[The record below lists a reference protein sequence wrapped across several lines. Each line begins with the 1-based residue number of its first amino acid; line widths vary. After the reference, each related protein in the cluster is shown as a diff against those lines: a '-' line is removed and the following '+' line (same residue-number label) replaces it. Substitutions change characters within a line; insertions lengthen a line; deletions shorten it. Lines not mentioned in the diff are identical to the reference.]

1 MKVLKNMFFVFLPF
15 LLVLPLTLSAAEDDL
30 DAEEIDKP
38 STPQELLEIVRKG
51 QFADSQAQR
60 SRELRFRTEK
70 NKQTKL
76 LREEKAER
84 ARLERIA
91 KQLEV
96 KFEANEALLVVA
108 EAQLKENLG
117 SLNEIFGHIAGTAT
131 EARDIFQESVTAGQ
145 FGKEREEFMATLAKK
160 MAEGIKLASI
170 SELETLW
177 YELQR
182 EITAQGE
189 VTRFSTNVIGTDGE
203 VETREVVRVGVFN
216 TVSNGE
222 YLQYAPGRGMYEELP
237 SQPPGRYTSST
248 GDLFDGETFPV
259 QFAVDPTGPQGGTYL
274 SSLITMPGTIERM
287 SLGGPVGYI
296 ILVVGFLTVL
306 LFIWRFYYLY
316 GVRNTIDAQLK
327 SSSLSSDNAL
337 GRVLKIAE
345 DNKDSDTDTLELKMA
360 EQILQ
365 ERPPLEAWIWMIK
378 LVSVVAPL
386 GGLFGTIIGMIET
399 FTMITLFGTGDPKT
413 MASGISV
420 ALVTTWLG
428 LMVAIPTT
436 FMHAIVNNYSKG
448 ILATIEEQSVG
459 MVAERSESLGS

>member
-1 MKVLKNMFFVFLPF
+1 MNFIKNMSLLILPF
-15 LLVLPLTLSAAEDDL
+15 LIILPLTAAEIETT
-30 DAEEIDKP
+30 EEEVDNP
-38 STPQELLEIVRKG
+38 STPQELLEIVRQG

-60 SRELRFRTEK
+60 KREQRFRSEK

-76 LREEKAER
+76 LADEKAER

-131 EARDIFQESVTAGQ
+131 EAREIFQESVTAGQ
-145 FGKEREEFMATLAKK
+145 FGKEREEFMSTLAKK
-160 MAEGIKLASI
+160 MAEGIRLASI

-189 VTRFSTNVIGTDGE
+189 VTSFSTSVIGTDGE

-216 TVSNGE
+216 TVSDGE
-222 YLQYAPGRGMYEELP
+222 YLKYASTRGMYEELP

-248 GDLFDGETFPV
+248 GDLFGADSFPV
-259 QFAVDPTGPQGGTYL
+259 QFAIDPTGPQGGTYL
-274 SSLITMPGTIERM
+274 SSLITMPGTLERM
-287 SLGGPVGYI
+287 SLGGPIGTI
-296 ILVVGFLTVL
+296 ILIVGFLTTL
-306 LFIWRFYYLY
+306 LFAWRFYFLY
-316 GVRNTIDAQLK
+316 GVRKEINTQLE
-327 SSSLSSDNAL
+327 SNTLASDNAL
-337 GRVLKIAE
+337 GRVLKVAE

-365 ERPPLEAWIWMIK
+365 ERPPIEAWIWMIK

-386 GGLFGTIIGMIET
+386 GGLFGTIVGMIET

-413 MASGISV
+413 MAGGISV

-459 MVAERSESLGS
+459 MVAERSESRTS